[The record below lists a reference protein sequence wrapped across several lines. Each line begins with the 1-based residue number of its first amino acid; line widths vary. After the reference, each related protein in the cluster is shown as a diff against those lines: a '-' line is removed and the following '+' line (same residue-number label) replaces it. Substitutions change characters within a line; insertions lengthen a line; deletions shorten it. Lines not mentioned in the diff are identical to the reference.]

1 MNDAAVVTIAA
12 VIFAVFI
19 CLLVWG
25 AWRAFTPRGF
35 ALYFVMWLC
44 GVLTVVCALH
54 STLPSSA
61 PRRQANGI
69 ITWIVDH
76 KEGKW
81 DTYTFGLAR
90 ANEIDLQFQAAATLP
105 FFAKGHDLVSVTY
118 LDEKVTGR
126 YPRAIG
132 FHVLTGAREGYDDK
146 VSADWFGPWLGVLIG
161 PPCGFVALWVAFRHK
176 RLDVQDVA
184 ETNHLS
190 GGITHP

>member
-1 MNDAAVVTIAA
+1 VVTIAA

-44 GVLTVVCALH
+44 GVFAVVCALH

-61 PRRQANGI
+61 PRRQASGI
-69 ITWIVDH
+69 ITRIVDH
-76 KEGKW
+76 KEGKSH
-81 DTYTFGLAR
+81 TYTLELAR
-90 ANEIDLQFQAAATLP
+90 PNEVDLQLQASATPP

-132 FHVLTGAREGYDDK
+132 FHVLTGPRAGYNDD

-161 PPCGFVALWVAFRHK
+161 PPCGFAALWVAFRNK
-176 RLDVQDVA
+176 RLRGKEQA
-184 ETNHLS
+184 RMNHIS
-190 GGITHP
+190 SEISQA